1 MKYDPLPYR
10 EPTKESVGYFF
21 ASLSP
26 DGWQDAAYQPPL
38 DKNLISD
45 EVREFTDLINS
56 FIKLCK
62 DQDMFA
68 RYLKNHGTKLDKT
81 TVAVSYSGNL
91 MDYVLTA
98 TGYAVKIEPFRK
110 EN

>member
-1 MKYDPLPYR
+1 MKYEPVPYSK
-10 EPTKESVGYFF
+10 PTKESVGYFF

-26 DGWQDAAYQPPL
+26 DGWRESAYQPPIEGHL
-38 DKNLISD
+38 VSE

-56 FIKLCK
+56 LIKTCK
-62 DQDMFA
+62 DQSVFA
-68 RYLKNHGTKLDKT
+68 KYIKSHGTKIDKT
-81 TVAVSYSGNL
+81 TTAISYSGKL

>member
-10 EPTKESVGYFF
+10 KPTTEPVGYFF

-38 DKNLISD
+38 EGHLVSE
-45 EVREFTDLINS
+45 EVREFTDLINGLT
-56 FIKLCK
+56 KLCK
-62 DQDMFA
+62 DQDMLA
-68 RYLKNHGTKLDKT
+68 RYIKNHGTKIDKT
-81 TVAVSYSGNL
+81 TVAISYSGNL
-91 MDYVLTA
+91 LDYVLTA